1 MTPEFSAADPETWPV
16 VLTPA
21 HIGAIYQRSVGGI
34 LKACQLGRFI
44 PAPYK
49 KNPSR
54 WRKADVLR
62 DVVGTANFAKGA
74 FRRAS

>member
-1 MTPEFSAADPETWPV
+1 VTPEFNAADDATWPL

-21 HIGAIYQRSVGGI
+21 HIGAIYGRPVGGI
-34 LKACQLGRFI
+34 KKACQLGRFI
-44 PAPYK
+44 PAPYQRK
-49 KNPSR
+49 PYR

-62 DVVGTANFAKGA
+62 DVRPADHRGA